1 MRTSA
6 PLTASALLTAG
17 LLMAGSTAQGAQA
30 PAEPVEPPAEFVPA
44 ADRTVGLL
52 TVASDTPRA
61 LRSITPPADAAV
73 AVPLREIALPRSGGV
88 LGIPEIVLAAYRN
101 AELALASSM
110 PGCGL
115 SWHLLAG
122 IGRIESAHASGGRTD
137 AAGTTV
143 SPIFGPALD
152 GTLPGNEIIEA
163 ADGGYVRA
171 VGPMQFL
178 PSTWSLYSADG
189 NGDGVADPHNVF
201 DASLAAGKYLC
212 SGGLN
217 LRDPQQELRAV
228 LRYNN
233 SASYAADVLSWSAAY
248 RTGGAPTPVTVAP
261 DRVPPSSTPGAPR
274 AVDGPGILAQSPT
287 GDRPLTLE
295 PMAPTEIPRR
305 EQPTLITLPG
315 IGAVSC
321 GLLCAGPGEPLVP
334 DPEPEPSVPADLPEQ
349 TYGPAAPLELTTPEA
364 EAPAPPPA
372 TPHTPSIELPFGV
385 TIPLPMSPT

>member
-73 AVPLREIALPRSGGV
+73 AVPLRAIALPRSGGV
-88 LGIPEIVLAAYRN
+88 LGVPEIVLAAYRN

-233 SASYAADVLSWSAAY
+233 SMAYA
-248 RTGGAPTPVTVAP
+248 
-261 DRVPPSSTPGAPR
+261 
-274 AVDGPGILAQSPT
+274 
-287 GDRPLTLE
+287 
-295 PMAPTEIPRR
+295 
-305 EQPTLITLPG
+305 
-315 IGAVSC
+315 
-321 GLLCAGPGEPLVP
+321 
-334 DPEPEPSVPADLPEQ
+334 
-349 TYGPAAPLELTTPEA
+349 
-364 EAPAPPPA
+364 
-372 TPHTPSIELPFGV
+372 
-385 TIPLPMSPT
+385 